1 MDALIHFTEWRII
14 RYTTLIS
21 NDLCADGLLG
31 SCLETKPNKGRGINE
46 IKKEMAESSKAF
58 LQGLQ
63 TVLKKRD
70 LNTRRYLMLTML
82 SFLGVLF
89 ASNNFNQYFMYLRLK
104 LNFKMEDF
112 SYWSGYSG
120 IFIVIG
126 NFIFV
131 PFVTKRLKFHD
142 ATIAL
147 IGTITR
153 FISFLNNILW
163 NHIRNA

>member
-1 MDALIHFTEWRII
+1 MLM
-14 RYTTLIS
+14 RYTTFIFNL
-21 NDLCADGLLG
+21 LCANGLLG
-31 SCLETKPNKGRGINE
+31 SCSEKKNDKRRGIIQ
-46 IKKEMAESSKAF
+46 IKKEMKESSKAF

-70 LNTRRYLMLTML
+70 LNTRYYLIVTML

-89 ASNNFNQYFMYLRLK
+89 SQNNFSQYFMYLRLK

-126 NFIFV
+126 NFLFV
-131 PFVTKRLKFHD
+131 PFATKRLKFHD

-147 IGTITR
+147 IGRMIW
-153 FISFLNNILW
+153 FISFLNV
-163 NHIRNA
+163 

>member
-1 MDALIHFTEWRII
+1 MIWNV
-14 RYTTLIS
+14 S
-21 NDLCADGLLG
+21 CADSHLG
-31 SCLETKPNKGRGINE
+31 ASLETKLNKRQGINE
-46 IKKEMAESSKAF
+46 IKKKMKESSEAF

-63 TVLKKRD
+63 TVLKKRG
-70 LNTRRYLMLTML
+70 LNTRRYLVLTML

-153 FISFLNNILW
+153 FISFLNNIL
-163 NHIRNA
+163 

>member
-1 MDALIHFTEWRII
+1 MIWNV
-14 RYTTLIS
+14 S
-21 NDLCADGLLG
+21 CADSHLG
-31 SCLETKPNKGRGINE
+31 ASLETKLNKRQGINE
-46 IKKEMAESSKAF
+46 IKKNIKESSEAF

-63 TVLKKRD
+63 TVLKKRG
-70 LNTRRYLMLTML
+70 LNTRRYLVLRML

-126 NFIFV
+126 NFLFV

-147 IGTITR
+147 IGRMIWLI
-153 FISFLNNILW
+153 FFF
-163 NHIRNA
+163 

>member
-1 MDALIHFTEWRII
+1 M
-14 RYTTLIS
+14 IS
-21 NDLCADGLLG
+21 NVSCADAHLG
-31 SCLETKPNKGRGINE
+31 ASSETKLNKRRGIDE
-46 IKKEMAESSKAF
+46 IKKEMKESSKAF

-63 TVLKKRD
+63 TVLKKRY
-70 LNTRRYLMLTML
+70 LNTRSYLVVTML

-89 ASNNFNQYFMYLRLK
+89 SQNNFSQYFMYLRLK

-147 IGTITR
+147 IGTIMR
-153 FISFLNNILW
+153 FISFLNNIL
-163 NHIRNA
+163 

>member
-1 MDALIHFTEWRII
+1 MIWNV
-14 RYTTLIS
+14 S
-21 NDLCADGLLG
+21 CADCHLG
-31 SCLETKPNKGRGINE
+31 ASLETKLNKRQGINE
-46 IKKEMAESSKAF
+46 IKKKMKESSKAF

-63 TVLKKRD
+63 TVLKKRG
-70 LNTRRYLMLTML
+70 LNTRRYLVLTML

-153 FISFLNNILW
+153 FISFLNNIL
-163 NHIRNA
+163 

>member
-1 MDALIHFTEWRII
+1 M
-14 RYTTLIS
+14 IS
-21 NDLCADGLLG
+21 NVSCAVVYLDA
-31 SCLETKPNKGRGINE
+31 SSETKLNKRRGINE
-46 IKKEMAESSKAF
+46 IKKEMKESSKAF

-70 LNTRRYLMLTML
+70 LNTRRYLVVTML

-89 ASNNFNQYFMYLRLK
+89 SQNNFSQYFMYLRLK

-126 NFIFV
+126 NFVFV

-147 IGTITR
+147 IGTITC
-153 FISFLNNILW
+153 FISFLYNIL
-163 NHIRNA
+163 

>member
-1 MDALIHFTEWRII
+1 MVM
-14 RYTTLIS
+14 RYTTFIL
-21 NDLCADGLLG
+21 NLLCADVLLG
-31 SCLETKPNKGRGINE
+31 ACSETKMNKGRGINE
-46 IKKEMAESSKAF
+46 IKKEMKESSKAF

-70 LNTRRYLMLTML
+70 LNTRYYLVVTML

-89 ASNNFNQYFMYLRLK
+89 SQNNFSQYFMYLRLK

-126 NFIFV
+126 NFLFV

-147 IGTITR
+147 IGRMIWI
-153 FISFLNNILW
+153 ISFLNI
-163 NHIRNA
+163 

>member
-1 MDALIHFTEWRII
+1 MIWNV
-14 RYTTLIS
+14 S
-21 NDLCADGLLG
+21 CADSHLG
-31 SCLETKPNKGRGINE
+31 ASLETKLNKRQGINE
-46 IKKEMAESSKAF
+46 IKKKIKESSEAF

-63 TVLKKRD
+63 TVLKKRG
-70 LNTRRYLMLTML
+70 LNTRRYLVLTML

-153 FISFLNNILW
+153 FISFLNNIL
-163 NHIRNA
+163 

>member
-1 MDALIHFTEWRII
+1 MIWNV
-14 RYTTLIS
+14 S
-21 NDLCADGLLG
+21 CADSHLG
-31 SCLETKPNKGRGINE
+31 ASLETKLNKRQGINE
-46 IKKEMAESSKAF
+46 IKKKMKESSKAF

-70 LNTRRYLMLTML
+70 LNTRYYLVVTML

-153 FISFLNNILW
+153 FISFLNNIL
-163 NHIRNA
+163 

>member
-1 MDALIHFTEWRII
+1 M
-14 RYTTLIS
+14 IS
-21 NDLCADGLLG
+21 NVSCADAHLG
-31 SCLETKPNKGRGINE
+31 ASSETKLNKRRGIDE
-46 IKKEMAESSKAF
+46 IKKEMKESSKAF

-70 LNTRRYLMLTML
+70 LNTRRYLVVTML

-89 ASNNFNQYFMYLRLK
+89 SQNNFSQYFMYLRLK

-147 IGTITR
+147 IGTITW
-153 FISFLNNILW
+153 FIYFLNNIL
-163 NHIRNA
+163 

>member
-1 MDALIHFTEWRII
+1 MNNEKVI
-14 RYTTLIS
+14 RYTTFIS
-21 NDLCADGLLG
+21 NDLCAHVLLG
-31 SCLETKPNKGRGINE
+31 ACSETKINKRRGINE
-46 IKKEMAESSKAF
+46 IKKEMKDSSKAF
-58 LQGLQ
+58 LLGLQ

-70 LNTRRYLMLTML
+70 LNTRYYLVLTML

-89 ASNNFNQYFMYLRLK
+89 SQNNFSQYFMYLRLK

-147 IGTITR
+147 IGTITW
-153 FISFLNNILW
+153 FICFLDNIL
-163 NHIRNA
+163 

>member
-1 MDALIHFTEWRII
+1 MIWNV
-14 RYTTLIS
+14 S
-21 NDLCADGLLG
+21 CADSHLG
-31 SCLETKPNKGRGINE
+31 ASLETKLNKRQGINE
-46 IKKEMAESSKAF
+46 IKKKIKESSEAF

-63 TVLKKRD
+63 TVLKKRG
-70 LNTRRYLMLTML
+70 LNTRRYLVLTML

-153 FISFLNNILW
+153 FISSLNNIL
-163 NHIRNA
+163 